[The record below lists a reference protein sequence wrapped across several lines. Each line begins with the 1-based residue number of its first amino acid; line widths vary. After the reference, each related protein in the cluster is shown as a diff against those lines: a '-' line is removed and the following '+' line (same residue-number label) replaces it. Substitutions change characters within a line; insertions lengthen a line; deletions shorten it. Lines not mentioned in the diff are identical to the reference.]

1 MRILSSAAS
10 LALACAAGMA
20 AADTGLKVDG
30 AGGFWSGTQTRLS
43 MHTVRADTTPLR
55 LGYQA
60 SIGLSPIAPMGASV
74 SGEYYFSKDLAD
86 AKLPRTGFR
95 ASGALLIR
103 QPGVSLSDLAWS
115 SRAAASLGTPAI
127 AALPGLSH
135 GLADPAADHVSTQ
148 PYLGIGYSDVS
159 LKTRWGFW
167 ADIGLVVQSPGNA
180 LGLGRVLSGTQGVD
194 ELMRELRMEP
204 MVQLGVSYSF

>member
-10 LALACAAGMA
+10 LTLACAAGTA

-30 AGGFWSGTQTRLS
+30 AGGFWSGAQTRLNV
-43 MHTVRADTTPLR
+43 HTVYAQTLPLR

-60 SIGLSPIAPMGASV
+60 SIGLSPTAPIGGSV
-74 SGEYYFSKDLAD
+74 SGDYYFSKELAD
-86 AKLPRTGFR
+86 ATLPRTGFR
-95 ASGALLIR
+95 ASSALLIR

-115 SRAAASLGTPAI
+115 SRAAASFGSPAV
-127 AALPGLSH
+127 AAPPGLSH
-135 GLADPAADHVSTQ
+135 GLADPSADHVSTQ